1 MAELESTIE
10 KNLIDQLTMGESQWT
25 YRSDI
30 HDEASL
36 WANIRSILENN
47 NKAVLDGTALS
58 DSEFEQVKNQLSFP
72 TFYDAA
78 VWIAGE
84 NGKAMVHVQRDNRVL
99 HLVALD
105 RADKAGGSSV
115 YEVINQ
121 YTATRD
127 TEGTGRNRRFDVTL
141 LINGFPLIHIEL
153 KNREHP
159 YMDAFRQIKKYIVE
173 GRFYGPFSC
182 VQMFVVSN
190 VVRTMYIAPAM
201 DNDLN
206 ERQGEQAG
214 CELPR
219 LCKAGPPCPGSA

>member
-84 NGKAMVHVQRDNRVL
+84 NGKAMVHVQRETIGCCILWRWTVLIRRV
-99 HLVALD
+99 D
-105 RADKAGGSSV
+105 RRSM
-115 YEVINQ
+115 
-121 YTATRD
+121 R
-127 TEGTGRNRRFDVTL
+127 
-141 LINGFPLIHIEL
+141 
-153 KNREHP
+153 
-159 YMDAFRQIKKYIVE
+159 
-173 GRFYGPFSC
+173 
-182 VQMFVVSN
+182 
-190 VVRTMYIAPAM
+190 
-201 DNDLN
+201 
-206 ERQGEQAG
+206 
-214 CELPR
+214 
-219 LCKAGPPCPGSA
+219 